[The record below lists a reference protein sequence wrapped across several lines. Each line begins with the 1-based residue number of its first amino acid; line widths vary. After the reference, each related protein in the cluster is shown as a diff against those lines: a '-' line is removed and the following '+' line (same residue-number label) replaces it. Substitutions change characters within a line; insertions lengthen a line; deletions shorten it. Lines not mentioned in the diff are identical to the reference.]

1 MASLM
6 LVDSRELM
14 AEHQSAL
21 REYATRVVLRGETL
35 APHEEEDKARRMEE
49 FRAIA
54 SSFELTGS
62 DLVGMVFNGVLR
74 ERRGCGCPLCREG
87 TGS

>member
-1 MASLM
+1 MVSLM

-21 REYATRVVLRGETL
+21 KGIRDASRPSRGDL

-54 SSFELTGS
+54 SSFKLTGS